1 MKYSLKNY
9 KTLSNMA
16 NDKFEFNFHG
26 PVGEHIDH
34 VDQMTVNM
42 SNKRTFAIF
51 FDDLN
56 TDAQKRIV
64 GDELYRVLGIDKE
77 AIRVIDIEHNLYG
90 YDPDPKKQT
99 VEQHIHVGVVDD
111 DRKIHPWLMVWNCMD
126 AEFTTIMKEDQNPTK
141 H

>member
-1 MKYSLKNY
+1 
-9 KTLSNMA
+9 MA
-16 NDKFEFNFHG
+16 NEKFEFNFHG

-51 FDDLN
+51 FEDLN

-64 GDELYRVLGIDKE
+64 GEELERVLGIDKE
-77 AIRVIDIEHNLYG
+77 AIRGIDIEHDLYG

-99 VEQHIHVGVVDD
+99 VEQHIHVGVVEN
-111 DRKIHPWLMVWNCMD
+111 DRKSHPWLMVWNCMD